1 MFTTY
6 FRTVIEYIDYN
17 QSTTVALWWNFEKG
31 FDKSDSI
38 WHISVIIGEISST
51 ETVCYLLFSRPILKE
66 RLKIFCRMANQ
77 TVESWMW
84 KFMKTNQITI
94 RHSTEIEINLPHY
107 SATLVEEKEIF
118 TLIGYESLEHV
129 IY

>member
-51 ETVCYLLFSRPILKE
+51 ETVCYLLFSRLILKE

-94 RHSTEIEINLPHY
+94 SHSTEIKMNLPHY
-107 SATLVEEKEIF
+107 SVMLVEEKEIF

>member
-1 MFTTY
+1 M
-6 FRTVIEYIDYN
+6 IEYIDYN

-51 ETVCYLLFSRPILKE
+51 ETVTFCFPDWSLK
-66 RLKIFCRMANQ
+66 RGWRFFCRMANQ